1 MLNFLFC
8 NTFNCIKPFQQS
20 YKFSNTILYNLRKN
34 KFKHAKNIMMNV
46 EKSETGKK
54 RIVLNLFSILSLV
67 FTLVF
72 ANHFKLSDKFFLLP
86 VSGAKFSHKNFY
98 QKLSQVPV
106 FAVTNSSGQPYLANN
121 SKGEQV
127 GLIFFSHED
136 ALGLL
141 RAMQKARQ
149 VSDARI
155 YIMGLDKAY
164 KMVLS
169 NAASSGIKGYQGQEL
184 KMIFRFYPNQKQIKY
199 ANSIVNGINFSEKFK
214 GIPIFIADGLTIRK
228 GNEDIIP
235 IFLTKEDLDEAWL
248 KMSLNNPD
256 INPKP
261 TILIGDLIKII
272 RTMETNKNDYC
283 KFGFFPPKESTEFV
297 KKENKLIPSAKIY
310 SGNFNKF

>member
-1 MLNFLFC
+1 MLNFIFTSGFTFTKFFHNKHKLSYLRLNNTNKNRFKKNNIIMQNMIEKRTDKKKIFFRLFFILSLFFIILIG
-8 NTFNCIKPFQQS
+8 NKFRSLDNFLSPVVS
-20 YKFSNTILYNLRKN
+20 AKFSN
-34 KFKHAKNIMMNV
+34 
-46 EKSETGKK
+46 
-54 RIVLNLFSILSLV
+54 
-67 FTLVF
+67 
-72 ANHFKLSDKFFLLP
+72 
-86 VSGAKFSHKNFY
+86 KNFY

-136 ALGLL
+136 ALNLL

-169 NAASSGIKGYQGQEL
+169 NAASSGIKGHQGQEL

-199 ANSIVNGINFSEKFK
+199 ANSIINGINFSEKIK
-214 GIPIFIADGLTIRK
+214 GIPIFIADGLSIRK

-235 IFLTKEDLDEAWL
+235 IFLTKEDLDETWS
-248 KMSLNNPD
+248 KMSSNNPD
-256 INPKP
+256 VNPKP
-261 TILIGDLIKII
+261 NIIIGDLGKII
-272 RTMETNKNDYC
+272 KAMEINKS
-283 KFGFFPPKESTEFV
+283 E
-297 KKENKLIPSAKIY
+297 
-310 SGNFNKF
+310 